1 VKRRAFIAGALA
13 VVTAPLAAQEKP
25 AARVYRIGVLETVPM
40 TMNLVNMKE
49 FRKGMRELGYVEGPN
64 LVIAYRS
71 AEGRSERYAELAA
84 ELMRFKADAIL
95 TRGTPA
101 TLAAKN
107 VAGAI
112 PIVTAAVADPV
123 ESGLAET
130 LEQPGGN
137 VTGLTSVTRELTPK
151 RIELIKALVPNL
163 TRIAA
168 YTNLSNI
175 AAVSSWKDIELTARS
190 MGLEPQLLDVRRPEQ
205 IASAFEEAVRQRA
218 DALIVGIETLTQSNR
233 RAIVELAA
241 QHRLPAMY
249 SVKDF
254 VEGGG
259 LISYGV
265 SYPHLYYRAA
275 AYVDKILKGAKPGE
289 LAMER
294 PAKFELVINRKTA
307 RALGLVIPPD
317 LFLRADRVID

>member
-1 VKRRAFIAGALA
+1 MRRRAFIAGALA
-13 VVTAPLAAQEKP
+13 AVAAPLAAQEKP
-25 AARVYRIGVLETVPM
+25 AGRVYRIGVLETVPLV
-40 TMNLVNMKE
+40 MNLVNMKE
-49 FRKGMRELGYVEGPN
+49 FRKGMRELGYVEGPS

-71 AEGRSERYAELAA
+71 AEGRNERYAELAA
-84 ELMRFKADAIL
+84 GLMRLKVDAIL

-101 TLAAKN
+101 TLAAKK
-107 VAGAI
+107 VAGEV
-112 PIVTAAVADPV
+112 PIVTTAVADPV
-123 ESGLAET
+123 ESGLAIT

-137 VTGLTSVTRELTPK
+137 VTGLTSATRELTPK
-151 RIELIKALVPNL
+151 RLELIKAMVPGL

-168 YTNLSNI
+168 YTNLGNA
-175 AAVSSWKDIELTARS
+175 AAVSSWKDIEHTARS
-190 MGLEPQLLDVRRPEQ
+190 MALEPQLLDVRRPEE

-233 RAIVELAA
+233 GAIVELSAR
-241 QHRLPAMY
+241 HRLPAMY

-254 VEGGG
+254 VESGG

-275 AYVDKILKGAKPGE
+275 AYVDRILKGAKPGE

-294 PAKFELVINRKTA
+294 PTKFELMINRKTA

-317 LFLRADRVID
+317 LFLRADAVID

>member
-1 VKRRAFIAGALA
+1 MKRRVFIAGALA
-13 VVTAPLAAQEKP
+13 VATAPLAAQEKP

-71 AEGRSERYAELAA
+71 AEGRSERYAALAA
-84 ELMRFKADAIL
+84 ELMRFKVDAIL

-107 VAGAI
+107 VAGGI

-123 ESGLAET
+123 ESGIAET

-151 RIELIKALVPNL
+151 RLELIKALVPNL
-163 TRIAA
+163 TRIGA
-168 YTNLSNI
+168 YTNLSNT
-175 AAVSSWKDIELTARS
+175 AAVSSWKEIELTARS

-205 IASAFEEAVRQRA
+205 IARAFEDAVRQRA

-233 RAIVELAA
+233 RVIVELAA
-241 QHRLPAMY
+241 KHRLPAMN

-254 VEGGG
+254 VEAGG
-259 LISYGV
+259 LISYGA

-275 AYVDKILKGAKPGE
+275 AYVDKILKGAKPGA
-289 LAMER
+289 LAMGR
-294 PAKFELVINRKTA
+294 PTKFELIINRQTA

>member
-1 VKRRAFIAGALA
+1 VRRRAFIAGALA
-13 VVTAPLAAQEKP
+13 AVAAPLAAQEKP
-25 AARVYRIGVLETVPM
+25 AGRVYRIGVLETVPLV
-40 TMNLVNMKE
+40 MNLVNMKE
-49 FRKGMRELGYVEGPN
+49 FRKGMRELGYVEGPS

-71 AEGRSERYAELAA
+71 AEGRNERYAELAA
-84 ELMRFKADAIL
+84 GLMRLKVDAIL

-101 TLAAKN
+101 TLAAKK
-107 VAGAI
+107 VAGEV
-112 PIVTAAVADPV
+112 PIVTTAVADPV
-123 ESGLAET
+123 ESGLAIT

-137 VTGLTSVTRELTPK
+137 VTGLTSATRELTPK
-151 RIELIKALVPNL
+151 RLELIKAMVPGL

-168 YTNLSNI
+168 YTNLGNA
-175 AAVSSWKDIELTARS
+175 AAVSSWKDIEHTARS
-190 MGLEPQLLDVRRPEQ
+190 MALEPQLLDVRRPEE

-233 RAIVELAA
+233 GAIVELSAR
-241 QHRLPAMY
+241 HRLPAMY

-254 VEGGG
+254 VESGG

-275 AYVDKILKGAKPGE
+275 AYVDRILKGAKPGE

-294 PAKFELVINRKTA
+294 PTKFELMINRKTA

-317 LFLRADRVID
+317 LFLRADAVID

>member
-1 VKRRAFIAGALA
+1 MRRRAFIAGALA
-13 VVTAPLAAQEKP
+13 AVAAPLAAQDKP
-25 AARVYRIGVLETVPM
+25 AGRVYRIGVLETVPL
-40 TMNLVNMKE
+40 TMNLVNMKA
-49 FRKGMRELGYVEGPN
+49 FRNAMRELGYVEGPN
-64 LVIAYRS
+64 LVIVYRS

-84 ELMRFKADAIL
+84 ELMRFKLDAIL

-101 TLAAKN
+101 TLAAKS

-112 PIVTAAVADPV
+112 PIVTTAVADPV
-123 ESGLAET
+123 ESGLAKT

-137 VTGLTSVTRELTPK
+137 VTGLTSATRELTPK
-151 RIELIKALVPNL
+151 RLELIRALVPSL

-168 YTNLSNI
+168 YTNLSNA
-175 AAVSSWKDIELTARS
+175 AAVSSWKEIELTARS
-190 MGLEPQLLDVRRPEQ
+190 MGLEPRLLDVRRPEQ

-233 RAIVELAA
+233 RTIVELAA
-241 QHRLPAMY
+241 KHRLPAMY
-249 SVKDF
+249 SVNDF

-294 PAKFELVINRKTA
+294 PTKFELMINRKTA